1 MYKGHK
7 EVKAKDNDSLMDSVI
22 WKDNYNKIIKIFIKN
37 KAYAKKFAAN
47 HTYMKCFYFQCE
59 TFKILL
65 FIKNKIH
72 LL

>member
-37 KAYAKKFAAN
+37 KAYAKNFAAN
-47 HTYMKCFYFQCE
+47 HTYVKCFYFQCE
-59 TFKILL
+59 TFKIL
-65 FIKNKIH
+65 FIKNKMH